1 MDRKIISISFFVL
14 SLLCSINLCVFAAVK
29 PDRQDANMQI
39 MPSETYTAMQRL
51 VDQGIVKLPAG
62 CRNVRNANFD
72 RQEMAVLTLQAM
84 KRIGMDENGLVDGKK
99 KEDLAGY
106 KDTLYLKDA
115 LTLDLKNMGM
125 SQEYLMNDIT
135 SNYDA
140 LSKELRSFFEENK
153 ASNEEVLNT
162 SKKSADEIRA
172 KYEKSKKEL
181 DEVKAYREQ
190 LEFALNSVKVNTDQR
205 VEELCKA
212 LENMTQKA

>member
-1 MDRKIISISFFVL
+1 MNLCRDYIKLDQETKRKILMPIAMKFDYNPWDN
-14 SLLCSINLCVFAAVK
+14 NLEEYL
-29 PDRQDANMQI
+29 
-39 MPSETYTAMQRL
+39 ETLMEKSN
-51 VDQGIVKLPAG
+51 VDEVSRRITHGIVPK
-62 CRNVRNANFD
+62 
-72 RQEMAVLTLQAM
+72 
-84 KRIGMDENGLVDGKK
+84 
-99 KEDLAGY
+99 Y
-106 KDTLYLKDA
+106 K
-115 LTLDLKNMGM
+115 
-125 SQEYLMNDIT
+125 EYLMNDIT

-153 ASNEEVLNT
+153 TSNEEVLNT